1 MSTAF
6 VLSGGSNLGSA
17 QVGMLR
23 ALFEAG
29 VVPDSVTGT
38 SAGAINAVGIAQNP
52 TMQGVDELEQIWT
65 GLRRSTIF
73 PFKPVYGFLG
83 FIGRRDSLVVSD
95 GLRQLVA
102 SNLRITNLEDAA
114 IPLAVVATE
123 VRSGSERVFR
133 SGPALESVLASA
145 AIPGIFPPVLIDGVA
160 YMDGGVADHTP
171 ISTPANDGVD
181 DVFVLS
187 AGSSCALERAP
198 RSTVGIALQALS
210 VLVQRQVWQDI
221 SRYAGETRLHVVPPM
236 CPLNVGPL
244 DFTQSASLIEASY
257 QSTRRWLE
265 RGAPSAVELLQPHTH

>member
-1 MSTAF
+1 
-6 VLSGGSNLGSA
+6 
-17 QVGMLR
+17 MLR

-29 VVPDSVTGT
+29 IVPDSITGT

-52 TMQGVDELEQIWT
+52 TLEGVGELERIWL
-65 GLRRSTIF
+65 GLKRADIF
-73 PFKPVYGFLG
+73 PFKPFYGFLG
-83 FIGRRDSLVVSD
+83 FIGRRDSLVVNH
-95 GLRQLVA
+95 GLRELVS
-102 SNLRITNLEDAA
+102 SNLRIANLEEAA

-171 ISTPANDGVD
+171 ISAPANDGID

-187 AGSSCALERAP
+187 AGSSCALNRAP
-198 RSTVGIALQALS
+198 RSTVGVALQALS

-221 SRYAGETRLHVVPPM
+221 SRYSGECRLHIVPPI
-236 CPLNVGPL
+236 CPVSVSPL
-244 DFTQSASLIEASY
+244 DFTQSATLIETAY
-257 QSTRRWLE
+257 RSTRDWLDK
-265 RGAPSAVELLQPHTH
+265 GAPSAVELLQPHHH